1 MAIEEDK
8 LIEIALRHL
17 SLVKNY
23 NPYANYEGVK
33 NKNDFIKVIGADPAF
48 QNVGFATEKY
58 VIARVGGNLITSL
71 HRKLGDMYE
80 EMFQYMLR
88 ERYSVDD
95 SDFHY
100 SVEVAI
106 GDRFQTRSTDGLIR
120 KSKFKGIKLPLLNE
134 DWAASEGIAFELRS
148 CYQIGDSKRIQA
160 DWDMSLA
167 LKAQNIVPVMLITC
181 STSLRSPVTRLKRS
195 WNLFEGNETFE
206 FISDLMD
213 FDLLGFMTKNKDT
226 ISAPVSDLM
235 ASL

>member
-1 MAIEEDK
+1 MAIQEDK
-8 LIEIALRHL
+8 LIEIALKHL

-23 NPYANYEGVK
+23 DPYANFDGVK
-33 NKNDFIKVIGADPAF
+33 TKQDFIKVIGADPAF
-48 QNVGFATEKY
+48 KNVGFASEKY

-80 EMFQYMLR
+80 EMFQYMLK
-88 ERYSVDD
+88 EQFAVDD

-120 KSKFKGIKLPLLNE
+120 KSKFQGIRLPLLNV
-134 DWAASEGIAFELRS
+134 DWASSEGIAFELRS

-167 LKAQNIVPVMLITC
+167 LKAQNIIPVMLIMC
-181 STSLRSPVTRLKRS
+181 STSLRSPVTRLRKS

-206 FISDLMD
+206 FIGDLMNFD
-213 FDLLGFMTKNKDT
+213 FLEFMTRNKDV
-226 ISAPVSDLM
+226 ISSPVHDLM
-235 ASL
+235 TNL

>member
-23 NPYANYEGVK
+23 DPYANYEGVK
-33 NKNDFIKVIGADPAF
+33 TKTDFIKVIGADPAF
-48 QNVGFATEKY
+48 KNVGFATEKY
-58 VIARVGGNLITSL
+58 VLARIGGNLITSL

-88 ERYSVDD
+88 ERYSVDT
-95 SDFHY
+95 SDLHY

-106 GDRFQTRSTDGLIR
+106 GGRSQTRSTDGLIR
-120 KSKFKGIKLPLLNE
+120 KSKFKGIKLPLLKENWTTS
-134 DWAASEGIAFELRS
+134 DGIAFELRS

-167 LKAQNIVPVMLITC
+167 LKEQNIVPVMLITC
-181 STSLRSPVTRLKRS
+181 STSLRSPVARLKRS
-195 WNLFEGNETFE
+195 WNLYEGNETFE
-206 FISDLMD
+206 FINNLMG
-213 FDLLGFMTKNKDT
+213 FDLLGFMSKNKNI
-226 ISAPVSDLM
+226 ISAPVNDLM
-235 ASL
+235 ANL